1 MQDQKQ
7 FLVGIDEAGRGP
19 IAGPVAVG
27 VAVVPIDFNFA
38 VFAGVKDS
46 KKLSA
51 KAREVWIEKMKKEFE
66 PLLTEDYENGK
77 SVSNQKKV
85 FPRKNYKLEEFSST
99 ILIPDQYMDF
109 FRKKIYEHK
118 GVRAYIA
125 YLLYKYRLHIANGI
139 VPSYSSV
146 TTKYQKKG
154 QDLHKIS
161 FRPRVSDWV
170 ELKLYRVSF
179 GMSISAFLM
188 FLVIADY
195 MDFARV
201 VSYFL
206 VAVGINTTPDL
217 DLIAKVY
224 LFRKKGYHSSVF
236 QYREDKTG

>member
-1 MQDQKQ
+1 M
-7 FLVGIDEAGRGP
+7 IDSNEKKTTGKALSLNELKNVVSEIQPSSLEFDLEDNLEAIP
-19 IAGPVAVG
+19 KSQLTFEQCWKEP
-27 VAVVPIDFNFA
+27 
-38 VFAGVKDS
+38 
-46 KKLSA
+46 
-51 KAREVWIEKMKKEFE
+51 IEKMRKEYD
-66 PLLTEDYENGK
+66 PLLTEDYEDGH

-85 FPRKNYKLEEFSST
+85 FLRKNYKLEEFSST

-109 FRKKIYEHK
+109 FKKKIYEHK

-161 FRPRVSDWV
+161 FRPRVSDWA

-179 GMSISAFLM
+179 GMSISSFLM
-188 FLVIADY
+188 FLLIADY
-195 MDFARV
+195 MDFAKV

-206 VAVGINTTPDL
+206 VAVGIHTTPDL

-224 LFRKKGYHSSVF
+224 LFRKKSYHSTVF

>member
-1 MQDQKQ
+1 M
-7 FLVGIDEAGRGP
+7 IDSNENKEKGPTLSLNELKNVASEFQLSSLEFNSEDNMEAIP
-19 IAGPVAVG
+19 KSHLTFEQCWKEP
-27 VAVVPIDFNFA
+27 
-38 VFAGVKDS
+38 
-46 KKLSA
+46 
-51 KAREVWIEKMKKEFE
+51 IEKMKREFE
-66 PLLTEDYENGK
+66 PLLTEGYEDGR
-77 SVSNQKKV
+77 SFLNQKKV

-146 TTKYQKKG
+146 TTKYQRKG

-161 FRPRVSDWV
+161 FRPKVSDWA

-206 VAVGINTTPDL
+206 VAVGIHTTPNL
-217 DLIAKVY
+217 DLIAKVN
-224 LFRKKGYHSSVF
+224 LFCNKGYHSTVF